1 MHNTTTSHFSS
12 DNENYIFSV
21 AIRKAEGLA
30 IKYDLN
36 GDCLA
41 SWVPQC
47 GTFDQQEVIARL
59 QNEFPRHLKK
69 SCPWFIERLVKALV
83 LTSRVHDDDSDDN
96 DDKKHGTS
104 CRNDCH
110 TLSAVRLDN
119 VLAPNDRRNRI

>member
-12 DNENYIFSV
+12 DNENYNFSV

-47 GTFDQQEVIARL
+47 GTPYQQFVIAGL
-59 QNEFPRHLKK
+59 QNEFPQFLKHAY
-69 SCPWFIERLVKALV
+69 PALIQRLVKTLV

-119 VLAPNDRRNRI
+119 VLTPNDRRKRI